1 MMVPPLSERPVTD
14 EDEEQFRRETAPRK
28 YTLRR
33 RWADYRAEVK
43 ARRPKGAKARVRAW
57 MDADI
62 VDWGIRTSITLLIIA
77 GLYAL
82 YTNGVTNGWWPAWGG
97 KPTTAA
103 TPTPPTA
110 RPAPTAPATASGE
123 AAMSGG
129 YQIGPDGIL
138 VRPAEHAA
146 STYTKP
152 ELPEEAKQ
160 NTERGA
166 ELAAEY
172 LLDTLTYA
180 WNTGDTQPFGNISDR
195 NDNFRNDFISGINS
209 LYSRGWSYD
218 NRITIDHIL
227 RVDPQAENDGDIP
240 PNSVLVVLLATTS
253 AGTTCRDQKV
263 ISSPDE
269 SQIVFAL
276 LMTWRDGTWIETQG
290 GSEKTHGQ

>member
-14 EDEEQFRRETAPRK
+14 EDEEQFRAESAPRK
-28 YTLRR
+28 YTLRQ
-33 RWADYRAEVK
+33 RWANHRAQ
-43 ARRPKGAKARVRAW
+43 ARRNRPAGVKARVRAW

-77 GLYAL
+77 GLYAI
-82 YTNGVTNGWWPAWGG
+82 YTNGVTNGWWPAWGER
-97 KPTTAA
+97 PTVAA
-103 TPTPPTA
+103 TTTPPINPT
-110 RPAPTAPATASGE
+110 PTAPATASTE

-129 YQIGPDGIL
+129 YQIGPDGVL

-180 WNTGDTQPFGNISDR
+180 WNTGDTQLFEDITESG
-195 NDNFRNDFISGINS
+195 DNFRETYIHNVNE
-209 LYSRGWSYD
+209 LYSHGWMYD
-218 NRITIDHIL
+218 N
-227 RVDPQAENDGDIP
+227 
-240 PNSVLVVLLATTS
+240 
-253 AGTTCRDQKV
+253 
-263 ISSPDE
+263 SSTLT
-269 SQIVFAL
+269 QIVSVEPVTDPKWNAQPNTIGVVFNVVTSNGTSCVNKRIITSNEFNVSVIFF
-276 LMTWRDGTWIETQG
+276 MTWKDGRWVATRGEVLHDAQ
-290 GSEKTHGQ
+290 E

>member
-14 EDEEQFRRETAPRK
+14 EDEEQFRAESAPRK
-28 YTLRR
+28 YTLRQ
-33 RWADYRAEVK
+33 RWANHRAQ
-43 ARRPKGAKARVRAW
+43 ARRNRPAGVKARVRAW

-77 GLYAL
+77 GLYAI
-82 YTNGVTNGWWPAWGG
+82 YTNGVTNGWWPAWGD

-103 TPTPPTA
+103 TPTT
-110 RPAPTAPATASGE
+110 RPAPTAPATAPTE

-166 ELAAEY
+166 EAAAEY
-172 LLDTLTYA
+172 YLATLAYA
-180 WNTGDTQPFGNISDR
+180 WNTGDTFPFEAVSDPNDSFRNKFISDIHDTYSSGWTFGNT
-195 NDNFRNDFISGINS
+195 
-209 LYSRGWSYD
+209 
-218 NRITIDHIL
+218 ITIDHIL
-227 RVDPQAENDGDIP
+227 QVNPQPLNGKDVP
-240 PNSVLVVLLATTS
+240 PNSVLIVFLATTS
-253 AGTTCRDQKV
+253 DGTTCRGKNAV
-263 ISSPDE
+263 SSAEE
-269 SQIVFAL
+269 SQLVFAL
-276 LMTWRDGTWIETQG
+276 LMTWRDGTWIAIQG
-290 GSEKTHGQ
+290 GSESAQGK

>member
-14 EDEEQFRRETAPRK
+14 EDEEQFRAESAPRK
-28 YTLRR
+28 YTLRQ
-33 RWADYRAEVK
+33 RWANHRAQ
-43 ARRPKGAKARVRAW
+43 ARRNRPAGVKARVRAW

-77 GLYAL
+77 GLYAI
-82 YTNGVTNGWWPAWGG
+82 YTNGVTNGWWPAWGD

-103 TPTPPTA
+103 TPTTRPT
-110 RPAPTAPATASGE
+110 PTAPATAPTE

-152 ELPEEAKQ
+152 QLPEEAKE

>member
-14 EDEEQFRRETAPRK
+14 EDEEQFRAESAPRK
-28 YTLRR
+28 YTLRQ
-33 RWADYRAEVK
+33 RWANHRAQ
-43 ARRPKGAKARVRAW
+43 ARRNRPAGAKARVRAW

-77 GLYAL
+77 GLYAI
-82 YTNGVTNGWWPAWGG
+82 YTNGVTNGWWPAWGD

-103 TPTPPTA
+103 TPTT
-110 RPAPTAPATASGE
+110 RPAPTAPATAPTE

-166 ELAAEY
+166 EAAAEY
-172 LLDTLTYA
+172 YLATLAYA
-180 WNTGDTQPFGNISDR
+180 WNTGDTFPFEAVSDPNDSFRNKFISDIHDTYSSGWTFGNT
-195 NDNFRNDFISGINS
+195 
-209 LYSRGWSYD
+209 
-218 NRITIDHIL
+218 ITIDHIL
-227 RVDPQAENDGDIP
+227 QVNPQPPNGKDVP
-240 PNSVLVVLLATTS
+240 PNSVLIVFLATTS
-253 AGTTCRDQKV
+253 DGTTCRGKNAV
-263 ISSPDE
+263 SSAEE
-269 SQIVFAL
+269 SQLVFAL
-276 LMTWRDGTWIETQG
+276 LMTWRDGTWIAIQG
-290 GSEKTHGQ
+290 GSESAQGK

>member
-1 MMVPPLSERPVTD
+1 MMVPPLSKRPVTD
-14 EDEEQFRRETAPRK
+14 EDEEQFRAESTPRK
-28 YTLRR
+28 YTLRQ
-33 RWADYRAEVK
+33 RWANHRAQ
-43 ARRPKGAKARVRAW
+43 ARRNRPAGAKARVRAW

-77 GLYAL
+77 GLYAI
-82 YTNGVTNGWWPAWGG
+82 YTNGVTNGWWPAWGD

-103 TPTPPTA
+103 TPTTRPT
-110 RPAPTAPATASGE
+110 PTAPATAPTE

-152 ELPEEAKQ
+152 QLPEEAKE

>member
-14 EDEEQFRRETAPRK
+14 EDEEQFRAESTPRK
-28 YTLRR
+28 YTLRQ
-33 RWADYRAEVK
+33 RWANHRAQ
-43 ARRPKGAKARVRAW
+43 ARRNRPAGAKARVRAW

-82 YTNGVTNGWWPAWGG
+82 YTNGVTNGWWPAWGER
-97 KPTTAA
+97 PTVAA
-103 TPTPPTA
+103 TTTPPINPTPSA
-110 RPAPTAPATASGE
+110 SATASGE

-227 RVDPQAENDGDIP
+227 RVDPQAANDGDIP

>member
-43 ARRPKGAKARVRAW
+43 ARRPKSVRARARAWLHVEPFYWW
-57 MDADI
+57 MRVAY
-62 VDWGIRTSITLLIIA
+62 VALAA
-77 GLYAL
+77 GAVFAVYI
-82 YTNGVTNGWWPAWGG
+82 NGVAEGWWPAWGER
-97 KPTTAA
+97 PTVAATTTA
-103 TPTPPTA
+103 PIN
-110 RPAPTAPATASGE
+110 PAPTASATASGE

-129 YQIGPDGIL
+129 YQIGPDGVL